1 MFYLSAYSE
10 NRYIVYRSAVL
21 KNNRLGTVD
30 IIFINKVQ
38 FLIFSFS
45 DSRNLVKCLDSMF
58 PCYSLLN
65 MVVIWLY
72 MVFLPL
78 PLQWGDLIWNFAK
91 ILNNSYYYITT
102 FHYFISVE
110 TANIQKKSEVF
121 LLRISSANVNASV
134 VTCRYP
140 QIYNFSFRK

>member
-1 MFYLSAYSE
+1 MMFYLSAYSE

-21 KNNRLGTVD
+21 KNNRLETVD

-38 FLIFSFS
+38 FIFSFS
-45 DSRNLVKCLDSMF
+45 DLRNLVKCMDSMF

-78 PLQWGDLIWNFAK
+78 PLQWGDLIWSFAK
-91 ILNNSYYYITT
+91 ILSNSYYYITT
-102 FHYFISVE
+102 FSLFHFCRNSQYS
-110 TANIQKKSEVF
+110 QKKWSVSFKNFFSECECISCY
-121 LLRISSANVNASV
+121 LPISSNL
-134 VTCRYP
+134 
-140 QIYNFSFRK
+140 QFQF